1 LAAALRF
8 ADEERELDA
17 EERELDDERPR
28 ELDEE
33 RLRLDAERLPEPDER
48 LDPLDFLDLPP
59 ELPLLRRSAI
69 WLPLFPANWWFLS
82 YPRTGDY
89 LTSKRAVTGAW
100 SDSRS
105 PSPSRSGSSRS
116 SGARRRGRS
125 ATSSSRASTWS
136 IA

>member
-69 WLPLFPANWWFLS
+69 C
-82 YPRTGDY
+82 
-89 LTSKRAVTGAW
+89 
-100 SDSRS
+100 S
-105 PSPSRSGSSRS
+105 PSSPLTGGFCLTPEPGTISPRSVR
-116 SGARRRGRS
+116 
-125 ATSSSRASTWS
+125 
-136 IA
+136 